1 LTAGRYEPEKYDQAL
16 FEFFI
21 AVIFSCLLDIIF
33 LLPLVS
39 YGKPLERHRYR
50 QQTGDMVEYFDWLLE
65 KPGDFHLAAISEKE
79 THRTIL
85 DDQLRTQRW
94 TLESPTERTSIEAR
108 REGNNILLN
117 GRRQGQPK
125 QEQLEID
132 AAPWYQALSLSLR
145 AFLASSQDR
154 MKFWTLRPDELKL
167 LKLRVVKKGLETLWL
182 DGRPTEAQRLELR
195 LTGLASLL
203 GYSLYWFRTGDGLFL
218 KYQGPN
224 GMPGLKTTT
233 ITLDRELTAATARL
247 SAPPIL
253 HP

>member
-1 LTAGRYEPEKYDQAL
+1 MTKRPYCLWSPIIL
-16 FEFFI
+16 
-21 AVIFSCLLDIIF
+21 SCLLGVVL
-33 LLPLVS
+33 LLPS
-39 YGKPLERHRYR
+39 MSFGKPLENHRYR
-50 QQTGDMVEYFDWLLE
+50 QQTGDTVEYFDWLLE

-79 THRTIL
+79 IHRTIL

-117 GRRQGQPK
+117 GRWQGQPI

-154 MKFWTLRPDELKL
+154 MEFWTLRPDELKP

-195 LTGLASLL
+195 LTGLGSLL
-203 GYSLYWFRTGDGLFL
+203 GYSLYWFKTGDDLFL

-247 SAPPIL
+247 SAPAIL